1 MGLIYP
7 KKDEQW
13 WKMHGFTMFYQ
24 PNMGFCPQNT
34 EVLARKLGIHW
45 INGITIWTSSG
56 PLMCAIR
63 NFMGIWALA
72 GSDLPHVW
80 VISLYYIY
88 IHLYSIILLAGAII
102 IFANQ
107 INMSSKPTR
116 YLNESNPNFCLWN
129 PLFPCLNPSLCSS
142 NHNLCWLDPIDP
154 FLLVKSQFLSIFP
167 G

>member
-1 MGLIYP
+1 
-7 KKDEQW
+7 
-13 WKMHGFTMFYQ
+13 MHGFTMFYQ

-116 YLNESNPNFCLWN
+116 YLNESNPNFCRWH
-129 PLFPCLNPSLCSS
+129 PLFPFLNPSLCSS
-142 NHNLCWLDPIDP
+142 NHNRCGLDTLEA

>member
-1 MGLIYP
+1 
-7 KKDEQW
+7 
-13 WKMHGFTMFYQ
+13 MFYQ

-88 IHLYSIILLAGAII
+88 IYTLI
-102 IFANQ
+102 
-107 INMSSKPTR
+107 
-116 YLNESNPNFCLWN
+116 
-129 PLFPCLNPSLCSS
+129 
-142 NHNLCWLDPIDP
+142 
-154 FLLVKSQFLSIFP
+154 
-167 G
+167 